1 VQLKLLL
8 LQVAEEP
15 EATASVAVVLDNF
28 STTLL

>member
-15 EATASVAVVLDNF
+15 EVTASVAVVLDKF
-28 STTLL
+28 STTLH